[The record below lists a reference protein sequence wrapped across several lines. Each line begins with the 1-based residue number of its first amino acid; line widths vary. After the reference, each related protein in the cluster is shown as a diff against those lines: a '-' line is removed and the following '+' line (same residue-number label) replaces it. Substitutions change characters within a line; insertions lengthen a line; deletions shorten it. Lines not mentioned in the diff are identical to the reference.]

1 MRVLRFV
8 GPVLFAMGLA
18 AGQAVTSVVN
28 AASNI
33 LGTIT
38 TSSTTAAG
46 LPNAGIAQGS
56 IFIVYGAS
64 LGPNNI
70 AVEPVP
76 FQDMNVGG
84 TSMSVT
90 AANGQVI
97 NVPMYYASA
106 TQVAGLLPSN
116 TPVGAGTLTVSNSG
130 QASNAQPITVV
141 ANNVGIFTVS
151 QNGQG
156 VGIVT
161 YADFS
166 LVSASKAA
174 NPGDVL
180 TLWTT
185 GLGPVSGNEVG
196 GSQLGVNMPNIPL
209 TVWLGGVS
217 MTASYQGR
225 SGCCVGEDQIVF
237 TVPSSVPTGCA
248 VPLFVQIG
256 TGSTSLISNNT
267 VIAVAT
273 GSRSCTPTNPT
284 FSSSVV
290 QGITS
295 GAPFPFGL
303 INLARN
309 ISASSSNGL
318 IYEDDATAQFGT
330 YTVAPAFQPFVI
342 SYFDTNPLGTCL
354 VYNSLSGKSS
364 AAQVSVAGIDAGTV
378 VVNGPNEAA
387 VTLSERQNSGQ
398 ATQYGAVLSSSGT
411 YLSRGNYTITGG
423 AGRDVNGKFSAAFSI
438 GSIPAWS
445 NPSVAASVTR
455 ANGVTLTWP
464 ATSAIPYIEIDGAS
478 PTDSTFGNGA
488 LFSCTVAASAGTFT
502 VPAATLLALPPSS
515 YFELLFKPTL
525 SAVPF
530 SASGLQLGSV
540 TTNYLTAGLGTL
552 Q

>member
-1 MRVLRFV
+1 MRFLRFV
-8 GPVLFAMGLA
+8 GPVLFAVGLA

-33 LGTIT
+33 PGTIT
-38 TSSTTAAG
+38 TSSTTASG

-84 TSMSVT
+84 TSMAVT

-116 TPVGAGTLTVSNSG
+116 TPVGAGTLTVSNNG

-156 VGIVT
+156 AGIVT

-166 LVSASKAA
+166 LVSSSKAA

-185 GLGPVSGNEVG
+185 GLGPVTGNEVG

-209 TVWLGGVS
+209 MVWLGGVS
-217 MTASYQGR
+217 VAASYQGR

-267 VIAVAT
+267 VMAVAS
-273 GSRSCTPTNPT
+273 GSRSCTPINPT
-284 FSSSVV
+284 FSASVA
-290 QGITS
+290 QGIMS

-318 IYEDDATAQFGT
+318 IYEDDAAAQFGT
-330 YTVAPAFQPFVI
+330 YTVAPTFQPFVI
-342 SYFDTNPLGTCL
+342 SNFDSNPLGTCL
-354 VYNSLSGKSS
+354 VYNSLSGKSP
-364 AAQVSVAGIDAGTV
+364 AAQVSIAGIDAGIIT
-378 VVNGPNEAA
+378 VNGPNEAP
-387 VTLSERQNSGQ
+387 VPLSERQNSGL
-398 ATQYGAVLSSSGT
+398 ATQYGAVLSGSGT
-411 YLSRGNYTITGG
+411 YLSRGNYTVTG
-423 AGRDVNGKFSAAFSI
+423 AGGKDVGKFSAAFTV

-445 NPSVAASVTR
+445 NPTVSASVTR

-488 LFSCTVAASAGTFT
+488 LFSCTVSASAGTFT
-502 VPAATLLALPPSS
+502 VPAATLLALPPSP

-525 SAVPF
+525 NPIPF

-540 TTNYLTAGLGTL
+540 TINYLTAGLGTL